1 MATSFHGFTVK
12 EKIGAGG
19 MSTVYKGIHATLGYP
34 VAIKILH
41 PGLAG
46 DQNFI
51 SRFEREAKAA
61 SAIRS
66 NNIASVI
73 DFGSEDDVYFIVMEF
88 IEGEDLGKIFER
100 LQRGASHPRPF
111 PAEVALVLLEEI
123 SYGLREAHE
132 KGIIHRDIKPSN
144 ILLNQ
149 RGEVKIAD
157 FGLAR
162 DTRDLSRLTA
172 QDLTRPGTVVGTP
185 SYMSPEQ
192 AAGRGDLDHRTD
204 IFSLG
209 VMAYQLFSGEKPFK
223 GDTPTE
229 VQERIINDTQ
239 NPLTRDRCPL
249 LTPEIQALV
258 DRMLAKDRDK
268 RFQTMDQVLRALREG
283 IDSID
288 SAGTVPRERREY
300 LINFAKD
307 PVRFTEELRH
317 KNITDHLKSGYLFKN
332 MGLEKIADAIR
343 EFEAVLAF
351 DPDNPKA
358 RAALAELKAQLERSG
373 PRAQPAAAPAP
384 DVGSTQVLPT
394 PGAKAAPDRAPA
406 GAAPGKAPAGGSA
419 GGPAA
424 GPAAPAPAP
433 AAGRPGAPAK
443 GPGATPPG
451 AAPPPGKPGAPPPP
465 KGQAA
470 LPPPPAG
477 KAPAPSRRSGRVV
490 GMAAAAV
497 IVIAAAALLGPR
509 LFKPAAPAQ
518 GWLAVASTPPGAT
531 VGYRARGAGEP
542 FQPLPG
548 VTPLP
553 GAPLPP
559 GDYEL
564 QITLAGHR
572 ETVQAVVVSAGD
584 TSRCAATLAAL
595 APPGQVTVRSEPAGG
610 RVFLRRDPAE
620 PWREAGTT
628 PFTSEGLA
636 EGGWLVKVDKAGY
649 EADSTA
655 VAVQPGRTASAVLR
669 LKAKTPPAGGE
680 GYLRLVVSPYADVY
694 LDGKRVKEGARVEV
708 LKMAAGRAHQLELR
722 HPDVVGALRRE
733 VRVTA
738 AETTQVRETFRWGT
752 LRIAANVAATVTI
765 DGVRM
770 SRQTPL
776 NVERIL
782 IGDHDISAACEGH
795 EVTAAYDVDAENQ
808 KLTPVNPGAASPRFR
823 VRVNENQ
830 EKRVR
835 FMLQRSR

>member
-88 IEGEDLGKIFER
+88 IEGEDLGKVFER
-100 LQRGASHPRPF
+100 LQRGAAHPRPF

-162 DTRDLSRLTA
+162 DTRDISRLTA

-288 SAGTVPRERREY
+288 SAGVVPRERREY

-307 PVRFTEELRH
+307 PVHFAEELRH
-317 KNITDHLKSGYLFKN
+317 KNIKDHLKSGYLYKN

-343 EFEAVLAF
+343 EFEAVLVF
-351 DPDNPKA
+351 DPDNLKA
-358 RAALAELKAQLERSG
+358 RAALAELKAQLEQSG
-373 PRAQPAAAPAP
+373 PRAAAAAAPQF
-384 DVGSTQVLPT
+384 DVGKTQVLPT
-394 PGAKAAPDRAPA
+394 PGAKKAPERTPA
-406 GAAPGKAPAGGSA
+406 GAAPGRTAAAAHTATTPAAAA
-419 GGPAA
+419 GGPGGPAEGPTAESAGKSAAQPSAGRRPPSPRQGGRAAAIVAA
-424 GPAAPAPAP
+424 GV
-433 AAGRPGAPAK
+433 
-443 GPGATPPG
+443 
-451 AAPPPGKPGAPPPP
+451 
-465 KGQAA
+465 
-470 LPPPPAG
+470 L
-477 KAPAPSRRSGRVV
+477 
-490 GMAAAAV
+490 
-497 IVIAAAALLGPR
+497 VIAAAVVLGPR
-509 LFKPAAPAQ
+509 LFPPAGPAQ
-518 GWLAVASTPPGAT
+518 GWLAVATTPPGAT
-531 VGYRARGAGEP
+531 VGYRASGAGDA

-559 GDYEL
+559 GGYEL

-572 ETVQAVVVSAGD
+572 EPVQATTVSAGD
-584 TSRCAATLAAL
+584 TTRCTVTLGAL
-595 APPGQVTVRSEPAGG
+595 PPPGRVTVRSEPAGG

-655 VAVQPGRTASAVLR
+655 VAVQPGQMASAALR
-669 LKAKTPPAGGE
+669 LKAKTQVGGD
-680 GYLRLVVSPYADVY
+680 GYLRLVISPYADVY
-694 LDGKRVKEGARVEV
+694 LDGKRVKGGARVEV
-708 LKMAAGRAHQLELR
+708 LKMTAGRAHQLELR
-722 HPDVVGALRRE
+722 HPEVVGALRRE

-770 SRQTPL
+770 NRQTPL

-782 IGDHDISAACEGH
+782 IGDHDIAAACEGH

-808 KLTPVNPGAASPRFR
+808 KLAPVNPGAASPQFR